1 MSSFP
6 TPPPSTT
13 PILNP
18 EPPYIQKKEV
28 DLMLYTVTTVT
39 NILPIPPPTK
49 KFSTSSSTAK
59 SSAI

>member
-28 DLMLYTVTTVT
+28 DLMLYTVNGHEYSSDSTP
-39 NILPIPPPTK
+39 NQ

-59 SSAI
+59 SFAI

>member
-18 EPPYIQKKEV
+18 EPPTYKKEV
-28 DLMLYTVTTVT
+28 DPMFYTVNDKEYSSDSTP
-39 NILPIPPPTK
+39 NQ

>member
-18 EPPYIQKKEV
+18 DPPTYKKKEV
-28 DLMLYTVTTVT
+28 DLMLYTVNGHEYSSDST
-39 NILPIPPPTK
+39 PTK
-49 KFSTSSSTAK
+49 KFSTSSSTVK